1 MIQNT
6 FSKLYYLSS
15 FVPYYGHEFSFA
27 RLRNTDVDQST
38 LQICH
43 ISSDLVFIVTNS
55 GNYYACPING
65 FETSLSTAINFL
77 ADRPKQQDHLRNN
90 NVMMN

>member
-1 MIQNT
+1 MKSSQGPGGGGIIQNT

-27 RLRNTDVDQST
+27 RLRNTDTDQST
-38 LQICH
+38 KQICH
-43 ISSDLVFIVTNS
+43 IVDELMFIITNE

-65 FETSLSTAINFL
+65 FETVLGAGINIL
-77 ADRPKQQDHLRNN
+77 NK
-90 NVMMN
+90 

>member
-1 MIQNT
+1 MKSSQTTASGAGSIIQNT

-27 RLRNTDVDQST
+27 RLRNSDVDQST
-38 LQICH
+38 RQICH
-43 ISSDLVFIVTNS
+43 INSDLVFIVTNM

-65 FETSLSTAINFL
+65 FETTLGTAINFL
-77 ADRPKQQDHLRNN
+77 ND
-90 NVMMN
+90 